1 MNKQA
6 IKTLLDTINFNSI
19 LDDYSLIE
27 DLISN
32 LVRKYDYQSVINEL
46 MRFKTLNI
54 STESK
59 NIASKLE
66 RHMNCC
72 RLSPKL
78 SEIDQISKERQEYE
92 QFTNTCSQLL
102 SNRPKMSK
110 MLSNVLHQVL
120 QYQTLQQIY
129 KKYTYEF
136 IMSKSKE
143 LNISISL
150 ICEKKGLIPAWLI

>member
-19 LDDYSLIE
+19 LDDYSTIE

-46 MRFKTLNI
+46 MRFKTLNM
-54 STESK
+54 SVESK

-78 SEIDQISKERQEYE
+78 SEIDQISKEREEYE

-110 MLSNVLHQVL
+110 MLSKVLPE
-120 QYQTLQQIY
+120 IY